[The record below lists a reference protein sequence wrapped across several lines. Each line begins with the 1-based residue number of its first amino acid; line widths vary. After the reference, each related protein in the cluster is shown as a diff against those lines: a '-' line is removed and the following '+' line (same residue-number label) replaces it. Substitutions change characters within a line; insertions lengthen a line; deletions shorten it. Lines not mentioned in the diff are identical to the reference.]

1 MVESGFFSCF
11 DATHSFLRSTFGNLH
26 VKPELGVLA
35 LLITLTSDFIFCV
48 GFFVWEFADA
58 LRQDR
63 RNCCPIV
70 EARGYG

>member
-1 MVESGFFSCF
+1 M
-11 DATHSFLRSTFGNLH
+11 FGNLH

-35 LLITLTSDFIFCV
+35 LLITLTSDFIIFV